1 MHDHH
6 HDHDH
11 EHDNC
16 CCHDHHHEHDHRGCA
31 CCEGKT
37 EYKLDGEKD
46 RSAGSFVKEHK
57 TDIIALAAGAVLF
70 AAAVIAEHIG
80 VHGAAVFSASAFA
93 YIILGREVL
102 VNTWHNIR
110 KGRVFDENFLMTVA
124 TLAAFCI
131 GDYPEAAGIMLFYR
145 IGEMFED
152 VSVERSRANIAKA
165 VDMRPETVC
174 VLNGG
179 EEKVIP
185 ASEAQIGDIL
195 IIKPGERIPLD
206 GDIISGSGLL
216 DTSSVTGESVP
227 VKVAKGDSIYSGCV
241 NMRGQLQ
248 LKVTAELGESMVS
261 RILESVEKAAETKP
275 QIDKFITKF
284 AAVYTPI
291 VVICAVAVAIIPPVI
306 TIVSGEHPLW
316 QHWILTAVTF
326 LVISCPCAMVISV
339 PLAYFLGIGRASR
352 EGILFKSGLAL
363 EGLRKIK
370 VAALDKTGTI
380 TKGIV
385 EDSGLLDTEDKGES
399 FEEAFAKKT
408 VKGDEPKEDAK
419 SGISKIRKLGI
430 IPAMLTG
437 DRMAHA
443 KAIGEA
449 VGINEQ
455 DIRAELLPE
464 DKLNALLDLREK
476 HGPIMFV
483 GDGVND
489 APVLAGA
496 DVGAAMGEGT
506 DAAIEAADI
515 VFMNSN
521 VEAISRS
528 VEIAGKTGKIAV
540 ENIVISLG
548 IKLAVMVLGLA
559 GLANIWFAVFADT
572 GVAMLCILNSLRM
585 MK

>member
-179 EEKVIP
+179 EERVIP

-399 FEEAFAKKT
+399 FE
-408 VKGDEPKEDAK
+408 
-419 SGISKIRKLGI
+419 
-430 IPAMLTG
+430 
-437 DRMAHA
+437 
-443 KAIGEA
+443 
-449 VGINEQ
+449 
-455 DIRAELLPE
+455 
-464 DKLNALLDLREK
+464 
-476 HGPIMFV
+476 
-483 GDGVND
+483 
-489 APVLAGA
+489 
-496 DVGAAMGEGT
+496 
-506 DAAIEAADI
+506 
-515 VFMNSN
+515 
-521 VEAISRS
+521 
-528 VEIAGKTGKIAV
+528 
-540 ENIVISLG
+540 
-548 IKLAVMVLGLA
+548 
-559 GLANIWFAVFADT
+559 
-572 GVAMLCILNSLRM
+572 
-585 MK
+585 